1 MLQEIT
7 IHINR
12 AKWKTPN
19 GSEANCT
26 MARLDQLHSV
36 VSGNKYFKLKYNL
49 QKAVTL
55 GKGIITMGGA
65 YSNHLAA
72 TAFACNETGIDSIGL
87 IRGEVMEPLNHT
99 LSFCARH
106 NMKLI
111 PVSRQEYNRNS
122 GYIQTILAEHKD
134 FLFVPEGGDNA
145 EGEKGCSEI
154 PSLINNFNSF
164 THILCAVG
172 TGTTVRGLA
181 QSLQPHQT
189 LIAIPVL
196 KIKEEEQAAFV
207 QQHVTVQNQQQLT
220 VLFEYAGKGY
230 ASQELRLFDFMNSFF
245 SQTGIPLDFV
255 YTAKLMIAVT
265 DLLEKHYFSQQDR
278 LLVIH
283 TGGLQGNESLPPGAL
298 LY

>member
-1 MLQEIT
+1 MLQVIT
-7 IHINR
+7 IRLHNI
-12 AKWKTPN
+12 KWTTAT
-19 GSEANCT
+19 GVQAGCS
-26 MARLDQLHSV
+26 MARLDLLHPV

-49 QKAVTL
+49 QRAL
-55 GKGIITMGGA
+55 AEGKGIITMGGA

-87 IRGEVMEPLNHT
+87 IRGEVTAPLNHT

-111 PVSRQEYNRNS
+111 PVSRQEYKSNS
-122 GYIQTILAEHKD
+122 GSIQTILAEHKD
-134 FLFVPEGGDNA
+134 FLFVPEGGDNP

-154 PSLINNFNSF
+154 ASLINNFDSF
-164 THILCAVG
+164 THIACAVG
-172 TGTTVRGLA
+172 TGTTARGLA
-181 QSLQPHQT
+181 QSLLPHQT
-189 LIAIPVL
+189 LLAIPVL
-196 KIKEEEQAAFV
+196 KIKAEDRAAFV
-207 QQHVTVQNQQQLT
+207 QQHLISQKEQQLT

-230 ASQELRLFDFMNSFF
+230 ASEEQQLFEFMNLFCR
-245 SQTGIPLDFV
+245 QTGVPLDFV
-255 YTAKLMIAVT
+255 YTAKLLKAVT
-265 DLLEKHYFSQQDR
+265 HLFEKDYFTPNDR

>member
-1 MLQEIT
+1 VQEIIIRLHT
-7 IHINR
+7 IEWTV
-12 AKWKTPN
+12 ATDVQVC
-19 GSEANCT
+19 CT
-26 MARLDQLHSV
+26 FARLDEIHPV
-36 VSGNKYFKLKYNL
+36 VCGNKYFKLKYNL
-49 QKAVTL
+49 QRAIAE

-72 TAFACNETGIDSIGL
+72 TAFACNEAGIHSIGL
-87 IRGEVMEPLNHT
+87 VRGEVKEPLNHT
-99 LSFCARH
+99 LSFCVQQ

-111 PVSRQEYNRNS
+111 PVPRHAYSRTS
-122 GYIQTILAEHKD
+122 AYIQTILAEQKD

-154 PSLINNFNSF
+154 PSLIKNFNSF

-172 TGTTVRGLA
+172 TGTTLRGLA
-181 QSLQPHQT
+181 QSLLPNQT
-189 LIAIPVL
+189 VMAIPVL
-196 KIKEEEQAAFV
+196 KIKEKEQPAFV
-207 QQHVTVQNQQQLT
+207 QQHLTVQNQHQLS

-230 ASQELRLFDFMNSFF
+230 ASQEPRLFDFMNSFF

-255 YTAKLMIAVT
+255 YTAKLMMAVT

-283 TGGLQGNESLPPGAL
+283 TGGLQGNESLPPGTL